1 MQGQPGAARPV
12 LLPGRRPSEGEAAGA
27 GVAEVRAL
35 HRQGHEAGGHRI
47 PGQAG
52 NPGLKVCMLYGAG
65 YFELIH
71 VQVLG
76 MALLTDKMPYTAGLV
91 ESVGCT

>member
-12 LLPGRRPSEGEAAGA
+12 LLPGRRPPEGEAAGA

-35 HRQGHEAGGHRI
+35 HRQGHEAGGHSI

-52 NPGLKVCMLYGAG
+52 NPGLKVRNMDTATWIDTVTGPRNG
-65 YFELIH
+65 Y
-71 VQVLG
+71 
-76 MALLTDKMPYTAGLV
+76 TN
-91 ESVGCT
+91 